1 MNEFHFTK
9 AVFDKTLQQ
18 IPKSNA
24 ARIKSVHLVLG
35 EVSELDQSVIRN
47 HWDELSMGTPLE
59 RARLHIRLITAEV
72 QCMAC
77 FKKYHPVN
85 GTIHCPHCGS
95 FGAKILSGE
104 EFHVEHIEMDNE

>member
-1 MNEFHFTK
+1 MREQPSTK
-9 AVFDKTLQQ
+9 VIFDKLLQHA
-18 IPKSNA
+18 NA
-24 ARIKSVHLVLG
+24 AHIRQIQIAVG
-35 EVSELDQSVIRN
+35 EMTELDTEAITQQ
-47 HWDELSMGTPLE
+47 WGALSKGTPLE
-59 RARLHIRLITAEV
+59 HVQLCFRLIIAET

-104 EFHVEHIEMDNE
+104 EFYVEHIEMDNQ

>member
-1 MNEFHFTK
+1 MREKESIK
-9 AVFDKTLQQ
+9 ALFDKVIQKT
-18 IPKSNA
+18 NT
-24 ARIKSVHLVLG
+24 ARVKQVRIAFG
-35 EVSELDQSVIRN
+35 EICELDQSLIQN
-47 HWDELSMGTPLE
+47 HWDEFSKGTPLE
-59 RARLHIRLITAEV
+59 HAQLHFRLIDAEV

-104 EFHVEHIEMDNE
+104 EFHVETIEMDNQ